1 MTHPENE
8 PILDYGPGSPE
19 REALQEELSRQ
30 SSEVVEIPCIINGE
44 LVFTGDTTTQVMPH
58 DHGHVLATV
67 HLAGEA
73 EVRAACEAAVAAQ
86 ESWIAMGL
94 EARSQIFLRAADLL
108 AGDWRMRVN
117 AATMLNQSKTAFQAE
132 IDAACE
138 LIDFW
143 RFNVHYASEFHD
155 QLQPLVSP
163 EGFVNTTE
171 IRPLEGF
178 VLAITPFNFT
188 SISGNLS
195 TAPTLMG
202 GTSVWKPSRNSYHS
216 NYQLMQLMMEAGMPP
231 GVVNFVPGNPRM
243 IVDTCLENPDFAGV
257 HFTGSTRVFQ
267 GLWGKIAESLPR
279 LRSYPRIVGET
290 GGKDFIVAHPDCDR
304 RGLLIALLRGSF
316 EYQGQK
322 CSAASRAYIPESVWE
337 GIKGEFVEEIQKIT
351 MGDPRDFTNFVTA
364 VIDQKAFDK
373 ISGYIRAAEEDPLC
387 DVIVGGGCDDSKGW
401 FIEPTVIQT
410 SDPKAPSMVEEI
422 FGPVLT
428 VYVYEDHDFEDVL
441 QLCDESSPY
450 ALTGSIFANDEA
462 DIQTAYNALR
472 FTAGNFYINDKPTGA
487 AVAQQPFGGARASGT
502 NDKAGG
508 PLNLLRWIIP
518 RSVKRTLEPP
528 HDWGYPFMEE

>member
-8 PILDYGPGSPE
+8 PILGYAPGSPE
-19 REALQEELSRQ
+19 RAALQEELSRQ

-44 LVFTGDTTTQVMPH
+44 PVFTGDTTTQVMPH

-94 EARSQIFLRAADLL
+94 DARSQIFLRAADLL

-188 SISGNLS
+188 SI
-195 TAPTLMG
+195 A
-202 GTSVWKPSRNSYHS
+202 GTGP
-216 NYQLMQLMMEAGMPP
+216 
-231 GVVNFVPGNPRM
+231 
-243 IVDTCLENPDFAGV
+243 
-257 HFTGSTRVFQ
+257 
-267 GLWGKIAESLPR
+267 
-279 LRSYPRIVGET
+279 IVGPAIAVIW
-290 GGKDFIVAHPDCDR
+290 GWLP
-304 RGLLIALLRGSF
+304 ALLW
-316 EYQGQK
+316 
-322 CSAASRAYIPESVWE
+322 V
-337 GIKGEFVEEIQKIT
+337 
-351 MGDPRDFTNFVTA
+351 
-364 VIDQKAFDK
+364 
-373 ISGYIRAAEEDPLC
+373 
-387 DVIVGGGCDDSKGW
+387 
-401 FIEPTVIQT
+401 
-410 SDPKAPSMVEEI
+410 
-422 FGPVLT
+422 VL
-428 VYVYEDHDFEDVL
+428 
-441 QLCDESSPY
+441 
-450 ALTGSIFANDEA
+450 GSIFIGAVHDFGALVVSLRNNGQTVG
-462 DIQTAYNALR
+462 DIAGRVLNKRVRLLFLFVLFMALTVVLAI
-472 FTAGNFYINDKPTGA
+472 FGLVIA
-487 AVAQQPFGGARASGT
+487 AVFKQYPAAIFPCVVQIPIAVTIGMLLHRKGVGLLVPSLVALGVMYLSVVFGNGGALGSFNAALAAWPIWQWVVVLLVYSYIAS
-502 NDKAGG
+502 DRK
-508 PLNLLRWIIP
+508 
-518 RSVKRTLEPP
+518 SVV
-528 HDWGYPFMEE
+528 